1 MNFARTNLSLLLA
14 RQTARAAGRACPRL
28 GERLL
33 PALHAPSHREIPVTT
48 PAAAPKA
55 SGRTLDQAIEW
66 VGAIAMMA
74 FVLVLALF
82 G

>member
-1 MNFARTNLSLLLA
+1 MNFARTNLSILLA
-14 RQTARAAGRACPRL
+14 RQTARAAGRTCPRFA
-28 GERLL
+28 ERAMPAL
-33 PALHAPSHREIPVTT
+33 PAPSQRPMPTMV
-48 PAAAPKA
+48 PAAAAKA

-74 FVLVLALF
+74 VVLVLALF